1 VSDDRRDHVD
11 YGLVLAF
18 DSDEPEFT
26 RGFALGMIWERLG
39 SHPEGVSET
48 VRAESAE
55 MLIRIAEAKG
65 LPFTAE
71 PAGDSGEWLWV
82 TIGTPAE
89 AEA

>member
-1 VSDDRRDHVD
+1 MSDDRRDHVD

-18 DSDEPEFT
+18 DSDEPL
-26 RGFALGMIWERLG
+26 FASAFGLGMIWERL
-39 SHPEGVSET
+39 SHHPEGVAET
-48 VRAESAE
+48 VRSESCE
-55 MLIRIAEAKG
+55 MIMRIAEAKG

-89 AEA
+89 ADA